1 MYYDSTANPG
11 QKPANMASKTHA
23 PSANLST
30 NISALRIALQ
40 HQLLQE
46 QQPP

>member
-11 QKPANMASKTHA
+11 QKPANMASETHA
-23 PSANLST
+23 TSANPST
-30 NISALRIALQ
+30 NLKVLRIELQ